1 MYAAQVEEVI
11 DAYNRA
17 EKWVAGVVSEPIQA
31 EGGDNHGSPE
41 FFQGLQKIAR
51 KVGNTEC
58 AGWWAVRCWCLELY
72 LGSNSII
79 CQMFIQS
86 DQPSVSNWLSVTE
99 VIQ

>member
-1 MYAAQVEEVI
+1 MARIYAAQVEEVI

-58 AGWWAVRCWCLELY
+58 NGQWVVVGVWNCISVV
-72 LGSNSII
+72 SFI
-79 CQMFIQS
+79 CQIFIQS
-86 DQPSVSNWLSVTE
+86 DQPSVSN
-99 VIQ
+99 